1 MRKLGLMATAL
12 FWIVGT
18 VTLTPPAEQPRQSQV
33 DRGKYLVQE
42 VARCGECHTPRDAQG
57 ELDRSRWLQGA
68 RVWFQPIRPMP
79 DWAYLA
85 PSLAGLGGFSEAEVT
100 RILETGL
107 DPGGKPVR
115 PPMHVYHLSH
125 EDVAAIVAYLK
136 SLPPAEQ

>member
-1 MRKLGLMATAL
+1 MRRFGPLVIAL
-12 FWIVGT
+12 YSIVGT
-18 VTLTPPAEQPRQSQV
+18 VALTHSAAETRQSQV
-33 DRGKYLVQE
+33 ERGKYLVQE

-68 RVWFQPIRPMP
+68 PMWFQPVHPMP
-79 DWAYLA
+79 NWAYLA
-85 PSLAGLGGFSEAEVT
+85 PRLAGLGGLSEVEVT

-125 EDVAAIVAYLK
+125 EDAAAIVAYLK
-136 SLPPAEQ
+136 ALPPAE

>member
-1 MRKLGLMATAL
+1 MKRLGLLAIAFLWT
-12 FWIVGT
+12 VGT
-18 VTLTPPAEQPRQSQV
+18 VALTHLAAQSRQSQV
-33 DRGKYLVQE
+33 DRGKYLVEE

-68 RVWFQPIRPMP
+68 PMWFQPVHTMP
-79 DWAYLA
+79 NWAYLA
-85 PSLAGLGGFSEAEVT
+85 PRLAGLGGLGEVDVT

-125 EDVAAIVAYLK
+125 EDAAAIVAYLK
-136 SLPPAEQ
+136 ALPPAEQ

>member
-1 MRKLGLMATAL
+1 MRRLGLMAAAL

-18 VTLTPPAEQPRQSQV
+18 VTLIRPAEQSRQSQI

-42 VARCGECHTPRDAQG
+42 VARCGECHTPRDAHG

-68 RVWFQPIRPMP
+68 RMWFQPVHPMP

-85 PSLAGLGGFSEAEVT
+85 PPLAGLGGLTETEVT

-125 EDVAAIVAYLK
+125 EDAAAIVAYLE
-136 SLPPAEQ
+136 SLPPGEQ